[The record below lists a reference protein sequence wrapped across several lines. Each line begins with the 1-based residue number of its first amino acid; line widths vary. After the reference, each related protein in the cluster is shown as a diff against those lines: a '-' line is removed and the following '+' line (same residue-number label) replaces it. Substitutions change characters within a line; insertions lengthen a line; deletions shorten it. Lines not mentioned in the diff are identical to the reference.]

1 MDGFTPHPPTDL
13 AVYVFFALSRI
24 YFTSNQPFDFF
35 KGIPQ
40 ERLISHAK
48 FESFRARKILFDLFL
63 YCQSTIAKH
72 PYQHNL
78 LTNAYLYAVATVHA
92 KFHTNQDIS
101 PFIPP
106 TL

>member
-1 MDGFTPHPPTDL
+1 MDGFAGQPPTDI

-24 YFTSNQPFDFF
+24 YFTPSHPIDFF

-40 ERLISHAK
+40 ERLLSHAK
-48 FESFRARKILFDLFL
+48 FESFKARKILFDLYL
-63 YCQSTIAKH
+63 YCQSTIARH

-92 KFHTNQDIS
+92 KFQTNQDIS
-101 PFIPP
+101 LFIPP